1 MEKDENNGVPA
12 YKVAKK
18 IFKVSKKKNPNT
30 YYVVGLSYRILV
42 FLSRILPKRLVNWII
57 FKIYG

>member
-1 MEKDENNGVPA
+1 MEKDESNGVPA
-12 YKVAKK
+12 SKAAKK
-18 IFKVSKKKNPNT
+18 IIKVSKKKNPNT
-30 YYVVGLSYRILV
+30 YYVVGSSYRLLV